1 MAMKPP
7 LFLIGGY
14 LGVGKTTLI
23 GGALAHLQGR
33 TAVVVNDFG
42 PVGLD
47 GKLLAAQ
54 GGALVVQEIPGGCVC
69 CSVQDQLPQAVEAV
83 LLTNP
88 DRVLVEP
95 SGVARLGPL
104 RDMLAQ
110 TPGVGEIHTL
120 ALVAVDG
127 FDPAQMAPL
136 LRDQLESADLWVL
149 THTADATPADHE
161 KLSQALALFY
171 PPRPVLLVENLLNSR
186 WFETLTL
193 PPYTPHWGG
202 LNEALAMADEKETH
216 GAHDLQADGLTWPPG
231 QCFDFQALL
240 AFFASLAHWELGLS
254 GKVLRAKGVFHTQHG
269 AVLMEIAQGKVFDR
283 PLFWHGPSQFDAVL
297 QHPGPQ
303 DWDRLWLA
311 LESCLSPY
319 S

>member
-1 MAMKPP
+1 MKPP

-23 GGALAHLQGR
+23 GGVLGR
-33 TAVVVNDFG
+33 LPGRSAVVVSDFG

-83 LLTNP
+83 LATGP

-104 RDMLAQ
+104 RDMLAG

-120 ALVAVDG
+120 ALVAVAG
-127 FDPAQMAPL
+127 FEPEQMTPL

-149 THTADATPADHE
+149 THTSDATAVDRE
-161 KLSQALALFY
+161 RLQETLASFY
-171 PPRPVLLVENLLNSR
+171 PPRPVMGAEDLLSTG
-186 WFETLTL
+186 WFESLVL
-193 PPYTPHWGG
+193 PPNTPHWGG
-202 LNEALAMADEKETH
+202 LDVAALAEEKDHH
-216 GAHDLQADGLTWPPG
+216 GGHDLQADGLTWPVEE
-231 QCFDFQALL
+231 CFDFQGLL
-240 AFFASLAHWELGLS
+240 AFFAALAQGELGLS
-254 GKVLRAKGVFHTQHG
+254 GKVQRAKGVFHTRHG
-269 AVLMEIAQGKVFDR
+269 PVLMEIAQGKVFDR

-303 DWDRLWLA
+303 DWDQLWLGLDA
-311 LESCLSPY
+311 RLKKD
-319 S
+319 